1 MAPTA
6 SLLALAAD
14 LIGEDPRAPRSPRL
28 PLAEVAAQV
37 CPGQVAPARD
47 EEGRD
52 VAVYADEDGR
62 VYAVNDACPH
72 DGGPLSSG
80 FVEGSSLVCPRH
92 GWEFDLSSGQCPG
105 RRARI
110 CPRRVAQVRES

>member
-6 SLLALAAD
+6 SLMALAAD
-14 LIGEDPRAPRSPRL
+14 LLGEDPRTPRPTRL
-28 PLAEVAAQV
+28 PLAQVAREV

-47 EEGRD
+47 EDGRD
-52 VAVYADEDGR
+52 VAVYASEDGE
-62 VYAVNDACPH
+62 VYAVLDACPH

-80 FVEGSSLVCPRH
+80 FVEGRSLVCPRH
-92 GWEFDLSSGQCPG
+92 GWEFEVSSGQCPG
-105 RRARI
+105 RRAHI